1 MTHRE
6 INEQQRVLQFKAI
19 GVRLENLA
27 AARETLKAER
37 YGDLVAKTEAR
48 MKEITEGMSADQ
60 VQMCLTL
67 AATPVKFQNIIK
79 NILDDK
85 TND

>member
-27 AARETLKAER
+27 AAR
-37 YGDLVAKTEAR
+37 GP
-48 MKEITEGMSADQ
+48 GAD
-60 VQMCLTL
+60 VPHTRRH
-67 AATPVKFQNIIK
+67 TG
-79 NILDDK
+79 
-85 TND
+85 